1 MSIMRNAM
9 QRMPDILGKKGMLT
23 YGGRGERYPTPP
35 PRDKRVASKARP
47 QNFQPFYRAMQRL
60 PDVTHA

>member
-35 PRDKRVASKARP
+35 PRDKRVASVIFATTFE
-47 QNFQPFYRAMQRL
+47 NL
-60 PDVTHA
+60 PHDF